1 MLGQSSSCSCL
12 TCTGTDI
19 ITSRSNNYMYLSV
32 NQTNGDGGEDDEDDT
47 AVVAAVVKYFDRES
61 VSGTTKYQ
69 KW

>member
-1 MLGQSSSCSCL
+1 
-12 TCTGTDI
+12 
-19 ITSRSNNYMYLSV
+19 MYLSV